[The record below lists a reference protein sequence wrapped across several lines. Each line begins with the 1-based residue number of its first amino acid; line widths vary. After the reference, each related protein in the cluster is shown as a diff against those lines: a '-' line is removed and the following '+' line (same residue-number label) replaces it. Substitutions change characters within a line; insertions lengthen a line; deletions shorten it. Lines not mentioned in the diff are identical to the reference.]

1 MTRAN
6 NGSSWWGHMILCIF
20 VSLLSLK
27 YTIYHTKWKFS
38 FKTNLN
44 KSKDQ
49 NCKRAHI
56 ITKIKLQKARHIIK
70 LLCKKFLIL
79 CTFDIDKKKR
89 SISKDQKCMFTAIT
103 STLLQ
108 DIENDTW
115 HICQKYNTS
124 KENSVESS

>member
-1 MTRAN
+1 
-6 NGSSWWGHMILCIF
+6 MILCIF

-79 CTFDIDKKKR
+79 CTSDIDKKNGQY
-89 SISKDQKCMFTAIT
+89 QKIKNACLQPEQVRFYRILKMTLDIYAKNIT
-103 STLLQ
+103 QVRRILL
-108 DIENDTW
+108 NPA
-115 HICQKYNTS
+115 KL
-124 KENSVESS
+124 